1 MSICQYV
8 YFQKYFYLPM
18 KYLNLSFNQI
28 KTEKRAVRMRKN
40 IVTDTGKNL
49 SLQEDNQA
57 CSNKFEIIA

>member
-1 MSICQYV
+1 MCICQYV
-8 YFQKYFYLPM
+8 YFQKYFYLPI
-18 KYLNLSFNQI
+18 KRLNLLFNQI

-57 CSNKFEIIA
+57 YSNKFEIRA

>member
-1 MSICQYV
+1 
-8 YFQKYFYLPM
+8 M

-28 KTEKRAVRMRKN
+28 KTETRAVRMRKN

-49 SLQEDNQA
+49 SLQKDNQA

>member
-1 MSICQYV
+1 MCICQYV
-8 YFQKYFYLPM
+8 YFQKYFYLPI
-18 KYLNLSFNQI
+18 KRLNLLFNQI

-57 CSNKFEIIA
+57 YSNKFEISA

>member
-1 MSICQYV
+1 
-8 YFQKYFYLPM
+8 M